1 MKTIELTDK
10 ELIALR
16 NMLELMRRDTKRI
29 DPKTNNGHEYEFNY
43 KFFAS
48 NKGYLDTITEK
59 VWQAQFD

>member
-10 ELIALR
+10 ELRALR

-29 DPKTNNGHEYEFNY
+29 DPKTNNSYEYELNY
-43 KFFAS
+43 KFYS
-48 NKGYLDTITEK
+48 TGKQQLDAITEK